1 MKPMSNLTLK
11 HLMDYIESPHQ
22 RSGTIAVSPIYDT
35 VGQGGYGIVEEPC
48 GVNTS
53 WIPPITILP
62 PKDYS
67 TRGYND

>member
-11 HLMDYIESPHQ
+11 HLMDYIESPRQ
-22 RSGTIAVSPIYDT
+22 NGDVTIHAGYDT
-35 VGQGGYGIVEEPC
+35 VGCGGYGIVEEPC
-48 GVNTS
+48 GVHTS
-53 WIPPITILP
+53 WMPPITILP